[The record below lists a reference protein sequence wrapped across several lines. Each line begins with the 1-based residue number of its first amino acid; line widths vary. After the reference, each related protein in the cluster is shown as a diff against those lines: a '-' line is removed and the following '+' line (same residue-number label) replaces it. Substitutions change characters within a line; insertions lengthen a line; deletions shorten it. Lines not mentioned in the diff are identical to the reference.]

1 MNRNSEGLLDLVLAD
16 MEEHHLTPDDVLF
29 VGDMEGHRA
38 DWKTFEG
45 YAKRVDIS
53 NPLQRAYLD
62 QLFVMYL
69 EDGREM
75 ECPISELL
83 EEADSDGEF

>member
-1 MNRNSEGLLDLVLAD
+1 MNRNSKGLLDLVLAD
-16 MEEHHLTPDDVLF
+16 MEEHHLTPDDVLY
-29 VGDMEGHRA
+29 VGDMEGNRT
-38 DWKTFEG
+38 DWETFEA

-53 NPLQRAYLD
+53 KPLQRAYLD
-62 QLFVMYL
+62 QLFIMYM

-83 EEADSDGEF
+83 EEADSDGTF

>member
-1 MNRNSEGLLDLVLAD
+1 MNRNSEGLLDLVMAD
-16 MEEHHLTPDDVLF
+16 MEGHHLTPDDVLF

-38 DWKTFEG
+38 DWKTFEE
-45 YAKRVDIS
+45 YAKRVDMS
-53 NPLQRAYLD
+53 KPLQRAYLD

>member
-1 MNRNSEGLLDLVLAD
+1 MNRNSEGLLDLVMAD

-53 NPLQRAYLD
+53 NPSQRAYLD
-62 QLFVMYL
+62 QLSIRYL
-69 EDGREM
+69 ENGREM
-75 ECPISELL
+75 DCSILDLL
-83 EEADSDGEF
+83 EEAGFDEGF

>member
-1 MNRNSEGLLDLVLAD
+1 MSRNSEGLLDLVLAD
-16 MEEHHLTPDDVLF
+16 MEEHHQTPDDVLF

-38 DWKTFEG
+38 DWKAFEE
-45 YAKRVDIS
+45 YAKRVDI
-53 NPLQRAYLD
+53 NRPLQRAYLD

-83 EEADSDGEF
+83 EEADSDGAF